1 MRCSVL
7 ALAALALAGPADAMR
22 YTDADPVSANLIVL
36 RDHNPGGPS
45 FPDDLLVCT
54 EGDAPGEDCNCVN
67 AELGEEDTCT
77 PIAWTSCG
85 TDMDCEI
92 KSRSPYG
99 FKPRRD

>member
-1 MRCSVL
+1 VRCSVL

-22 YTDADPVSANLIVL
+22 YTGPVSVNLIDL

-45 FPDDLLVCT
+45 FPGDLLVCT
-54 EGDAPGEDCNCVN
+54 EGDAPGEDCNCVH
-67 AELGEEDTCT
+67 GEEDTCT